1 MTEGLQTAADKSKIR
16 HPKPVLIVSKDS
28 VIRYR
33 IFLQHLLLGLADNSI
48 SPIIV
53 CPPQCNLDSVAL
65 PAVEIIRHPFF
76 NIPLIFNSKNNKIL
90 HESILKSKPNIIHCL
105 CPTKARFTKKLSKTT
120 NLSYVLSLNSLEK
133 HPKTLAISHKRCSAV
148 LSPTKNI
155 AENFAKLHHRFSN
168 KIKQINIGTFAQ
180 PQIDCLKKINQTV
193 SMVTAVNTSH
203 TEKTESLLSAI
214 RHLAIDGYEFML
226 VIIAGAKSEKPL
238 RKLIHELALVQTV
251 TIIPQ
256 TFPWQN
262 ILSGSDIFIQS
273 IPDNSFNPMLL
284 EAMAAGLAVAGC
296 KGGADD
302 LIIENETAVVFD
314 PQDELSIY
322 SSIQKLLNE
331 RDFARKLA
339 QNNLDMMR
347 KYHSVSSMVTEIIDV
362 YDQTLNQDKA
372 QSNKP

>member
-1 MTEGLQTAADKSKIR
+1 
-16 HPKPVLIVSKDS
+16 
-28 VIRYR
+28 
-33 IFLQHLLLGLADNSI
+33 
-48 SPIIV
+48 
-53 CPPQCNLDSVAL
+53 
-65 PAVEIIRHPFF
+65 
-76 NIPLIFNSKNNKIL
+76 
-90 HESILKSKPNIIHCL
+90 
-105 CPTKARFTKKLSKTT
+105 
-120 NLSYVLSLNSLEK
+120 
-133 HPKTLAISHKRCSAV
+133 
-148 LSPTKNI
+148 
-155 AENFAKLHHRFSN
+155 
-168 KIKQINIGTFAQ
+168 
-180 PQIDCLKKINQTV
+180 
-193 SMVTAVNTSH
+193 
-203 TEKTESLLSAI
+203 
-214 RHLAIDGYEFML
+214 
-226 VIIAGAKSEKPL
+226 L

>member
-238 RKLIHELALVQTV
+238 RKLIHE
-251 TIIPQ
+251 
-256 TFPWQN
+256 
-262 ILSGSDIFIQS
+262 
-273 IPDNSFNPMLL
+273 
-284 EAMAAGLAVAGC
+284 
-296 KGGADD
+296 
-302 LIIENETAVVFD
+302 
-314 PQDELSIY
+314 
-322 SSIQKLLNE
+322 
-331 RDFARKLA
+331 
-339 QNNLDMMR
+339 
-347 KYHSVSSMVTEIIDV
+347 
-362 YDQTLNQDKA
+362 
-372 QSNKP
+372 

>member
-1 MTEGLQTAADKSKIR
+1 MSA
-16 HPKPVLIVSKDS
+16 
-28 VIRYR
+28 
-33 IFLQHLLLGLADNSI
+33 
-48 SPIIV
+48 
-53 CPPQCNLDSVAL
+53 
-65 PAVEIIRHPFF
+65 
-76 NIPLIFNSKNNKIL
+76 PL
-90 HESILKSKPNIIHCL
+90 KPNILHCL
-105 CPTKARFTKKLSKTT
+105 CPTKARFTKKLSKTI
-120 NLSYVLSLNSLEK
+120 NLDYVLSLNSLEK
-133 HPKTLAISHKRCSAV
+133 YPKTLAISHKRCSAV

-155 AENFAKLHHRFSN
+155 AENFAKLHPRLSG
-168 KIKQINIGTFAQ
+168 KIRQINIGTFAQ
-180 PQIDCLKKINQTV
+180 PQITCLKKINQTV

-362 YDQTLNQDKA
+362 YDQTLNQDYP